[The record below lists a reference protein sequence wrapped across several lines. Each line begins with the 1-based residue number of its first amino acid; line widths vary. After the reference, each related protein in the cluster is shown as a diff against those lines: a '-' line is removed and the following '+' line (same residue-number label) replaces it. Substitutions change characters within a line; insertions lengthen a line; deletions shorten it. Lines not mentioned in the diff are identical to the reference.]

1 MVFHAKAL
9 ELFTVAYQHLESINE
24 DEAIEV
30 REINHNDLYLLHP
43 LNNYELSSHFKM
55 GFNNVKEE
63 VY

>member
-30 REINHNDLYLLHP
+30 REINTLDPILLYP
-43 LNNYELSSHFKM
+43 SYNYVVISKWTSTT
-55 GFNNVKEE
+55 
-63 VY
+63 

>member
-30 REINHNDLYLLHP
+30 RKITRNDLYLLHP
-43 LNNYELSSHFKM
+43 SNNHVVISKWASTT
-55 GFNNVKEE
+55 
-63 VY
+63 

>member
-30 REINHNDLYLLHP
+30 REIKPQITYTCSIL
-43 LNNYELSSHFKM
+43 
-55 GFNNVKEE
+55 
-63 VY
+63 